1 MAIKNLTTTCSLD
14 ERSKA
19 LRSLVVRGLEGGNRG
34 HVGSSLSLIE
44 IMSVL
49 YDDFLNYDSARPDL
63 ESRDRLIFSKGHGCL
78 ALYAILA
85 DKGFF
90 PESWL
95 DDFCKNDGLL
105 GGHPEK
111 GDVPGVEASTGA
123 LGHGLSLAVGM
134 AIAAKI
140 KKSDHRIV
148 AVCGDGEINEG
159 SVWEAAMCAGN
170 RSLDNL
176 LVMVDYNKIQSYGF
190 TKDVCDLEPLID
202 KWSAF
207 GFSTLEVDGHDIS
220 QLKMALDNFQNNKDQ
235 PTAIICHTIKGK
247 GFDFAENEPSW
258 HHKSKFSPEDFLE
271 MKKYLTPLDQ

>member
-1 MAIKNLTTTCSLD
+1 MAIKNITTTCSLD

-34 HVGSSLSLIE
+34 HIGSSLSLIE
-44 IMSVL
+44 IMRVL

-63 ESRDRLIFSKGHGCL
+63 ESRDRLILSKGHGCL

-105 GGHPEK
+105 GGYPEK

-148 AVCGDGEINEG
+148 VVCGDG
-159 SVWEAAMCAGN
+159 
-170 RSLDNL
+170 
-176 LVMVDYNKIQSYGF
+176 
-190 TKDVCDLEPLID
+190 
-202 KWSAF
+202 
-207 GFSTLEVDGHDIS
+207 
-220 QLKMALDNFQNNKDQ
+220 
-235 PTAIICHTIKGK
+235 
-247 GFDFAENEPSW
+247 
-258 HHKSKFSPEDFLE
+258 
-271 MKKYLTPLDQ
+271 